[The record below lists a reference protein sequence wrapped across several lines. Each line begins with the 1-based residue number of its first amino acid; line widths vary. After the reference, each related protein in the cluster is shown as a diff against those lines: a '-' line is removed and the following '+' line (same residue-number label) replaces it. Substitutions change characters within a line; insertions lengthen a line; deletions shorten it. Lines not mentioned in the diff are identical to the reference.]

1 MSNPFS
7 SVWAALSRVAA
18 SLNRFA
24 DNFDRMSEQME
35 GRTGPAELPPPKR
48 VEAVEVEPTVNGRA
62 RKVAAR

>member
-7 SVWAALSRVAA
+7 SLWAALSRVAA

-35 GRTGPAELPPPKR
+35 VTRELPAPKQ
-48 VEAVEVEPTVNGRA
+48 VEAVEVEATNGRA
-62 RKVAAR
+62 RKLAAR